1 MKNLNLSTIK
11 NIIMKNFS
19 ILLFSVL
26 FFSCQQKENKHES
39 PEVNPQIENKEITTE
54 KAQKENTQT
63 GDTIFMNYKDDRGM
77 YTAEGSIDSVRT
89 RIYIKFKNEN
99 PGQVNGKIIPAGGK
113 GNIRFNQIIFPDKS
127 SDGPFGMDLKLDLPQ
142 KGNHILVIGHSQ
154 MADNPYFGTFK
165 VELEVKK

>member
-1 MKNLNLSTIK
+1 
-11 NIIMKNFS
+11 MKNFC

-26 FFSCQQKENKHES
+26 FFSCQQKENK
-39 PEVNPQIENKEITTE
+39 PENPEANPEIENKEIITE
-54 KAQKENTQT
+54 KAPTENTQT
-63 GDTIFMNYKDDRGM
+63 GDTIFMNYKDDKGM
-77 YTAEGSIDSVRT
+77 YTAEGSVDSVRT

-99 PGQVNGKIIPAGGK
+99 PGKLNGKIIPAAGK